1 MFTQK
6 RFLIGLTLMF
16 ILMVSNLAVSAQE
29 RVGIAVT
36 VNCNSI
42 TVQVTSNVPNT
53 TTANIDVL
61 DSAQSGSLLTGPA
74 SFTIPPGGVQ
84 QGTFQFREQPAG
96 ILVRYR
102 VTVSDSTGQVGL
114 ATDEASCISFQPI
127 VNNAPQATATPS
139 VSQQPQSFGQVTFVP
154 VYIQPS
160 TTSYQP
166 ITIVPSS
173 GSCTLQAGFRFVHVV
188 RSGQN
193 LFRIGLFY
201 GIPHQTIANLN
212 GIANVNRIYVGQC
225 LQIP

>member
-1 MFTQK
+1 MFTK
-6 RFLIGLTLMF
+6 KGFLVALVLVGLFM
-16 ILMVSNLAVSAQE
+16 MSGMAVSAQDK
-29 RVGIAVT
+29 VGIAVT

-61 DSAQSGSLLTGPA
+61 TSSQSGSLLSSPA
-74 SFTIPPGGVQ
+74 TFTIPPGGVQ

-96 ILVRYR
+96 TLVRYS
-102 VTVSDSTGQVGL
+102 VSVSDNGSQVGL
-114 ATDEASCISFQPI
+114 ATDDASCISFQPI
-127 VNNAPQATATPS
+127 VNTAPVATATPS
-139 VSQQPQSFGQVTFVP
+139 VSQQPQSGQVTFVP

-160 TTSYQP
+160 TSYQP
-166 ITIVPSS
+166 VAIVPSS
-173 GSCTLQAGFRFVHVV
+173 GNCALQAGFRFVHVV

-201 GIPHQTIANLN
+201 GIPYQTLANVN
-212 GIANVNRIYVGQC
+212 GIANVNRIYAGQC